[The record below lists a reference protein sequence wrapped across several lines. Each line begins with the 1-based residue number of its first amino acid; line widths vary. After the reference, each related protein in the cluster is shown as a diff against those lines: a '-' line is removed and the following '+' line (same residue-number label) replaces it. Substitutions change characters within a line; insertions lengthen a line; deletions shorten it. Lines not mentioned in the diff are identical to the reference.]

1 MDFTWQDEQLAYKKA
16 VIEFAQNELNDGI
29 LEDDASGTFPLQKWQ
44 KCADFGI
51 QGLPIPEAYG
61 GSGADILTTV
71 LVMEGL
77 GYGCRDNGLTF
88 ALNAQMWA
96 VQLPILTMGSDVQ
109 KQAYLPGL
117 ANGKLI
123 GAHAISEPDSGSD
136 AYSLRTKATKVD
148 GGYLLN
154 GTKMFVTNASLADMV
169 LVFATVNPDYGR
181 WGVTAFLV
189 DKTTKGFSVG
199 GDLHKMGLRTS
210 PMNEVILQ
218 DCFVPEENRLGPEG
232 AGVAIHTSCMVWERS
247 GILASQLG
255 AMERQLETC
264 IQYARERKQFGKSI
278 GKFQS
283 ISNRIANMQV
293 RLETSRLLL
302 YKVAWLK
309 KMDEDAT
316 QEAAM
321 AKLHISESFLENSLD
336 AMRIH
341 GGYGY
346 MAEFEVERDVRDSF
360 GGVIYS
366 GTSDIQRLII
376 AKGLEL

>member
-1 MDFTWQDEQLAYKKA
+1 MDFAWQEEQIAYKQA
-16 VIEFAQNELNDGI
+16 VIEFAQSELNDDI
-29 LEDDASGTFPLQKWQ
+29 LSQDASGEFPREKWI
-44 KCADFGI
+44 KCAKFGI
-51 QGLPIPEAYG
+51 QGMPVSESLG

-77 GYGCRDNGLTF
+77 GYGCRDNGLAF

-96 VQLPILTMGSDVQ
+96 VQLPIITMGSAWQ
-109 KQAYLPGL
+109 KETYLPGMVR
-117 ANGKLI
+117 GTII

-136 AYSLRTKATKVD
+136 AYSLRTRATKVE

-154 GTKMFVTNASLADMV
+154 GTKMFITNASVADVV
-169 LVFATVNPDYGR
+169 LVFATVNPDVGR

-189 DKTTKGFSVG
+189 DKETAGFSVG
-199 GDLHKMGLRTS
+199 RDLDKMGLRTS
-210 PMNEVILQ
+210 PMSEVILQ
-218 DCFVPEENRLGPEG
+218 DCFVPEDNRLGPEG
-232 AGVAIHTSCMVWERS
+232 AGVAIHSSCMVWERS
-247 GILASQLG
+247 GILASQIG
-255 AMERQLETC
+255 AMERQLEDT
-264 IQYARERKQFGKSI
+264 IRYAREREQFGKSI

-283 ISNRIANMQV
+283 VANRIADMRL

-309 KMDEDAT
+309 KVDEDAT
-316 QEAAM
+316 LEAAL
-321 AKLHISESFLENSLD
+321 AKLHISESFLQNSVD
-336 AMRIH
+336 AMRVH

-346 MAEFEVERDVRDSF
+346 MREFDVERDLRDSF

-376 AKGLEL
+376 AKELEL

>member
-1 MDFTWQDEQLAYKKA
+1 MNFAWEEEQLAYKQA
-16 VIEFAQNELNDGI
+16 VIEFAQSTLNENILAQDVAGI
-29 LEDDASGTFPLQKWQ
+29 FPRDKWQ
-44 KCADFGI
+44 KCAEFGI

-77 GYGCRDNGLTF
+77 GYGCRDNGLAF

-96 VQLPILTMGSDVQ
+96 VQLPILTMGSEKQ
-109 KQAYLPGL
+109 KQTYLPGL
-117 ANGKLI
+117 ANGALI

-136 AYSLRTKATKVD
+136 AYSLRTRATKVE
-148 GGYLLN
+148 GGYQLN
-154 GTKMFVTNASLADMV
+154 GTKMFITNASVADVV

-189 DKTTKGFSVG
+189 DKETPGFSVG
-199 GDLHKMGLRTS
+199 RELHKMGLRTS
-210 PMNEVILQ
+210 PMSEVILA

-232 AGVAIHTSCMVWERS
+232 AGVAIHSSCMVWERS
-247 GILASQLG
+247 GILASQIG
-255 AMERQLETC
+255 AMERQLEDSVR
-264 IQYARERKQFGKSI
+264 YAKERQQFGQSI
-278 GKFQS
+278 GKFQA
-283 ISNRIANMQV
+283 ISNRIADMQV

-309 KMDEDAT
+309 KIDADAT
-316 QEAAM
+316 LAAAQ
-321 AKLHISESFLENSLD
+321 AKLHISESFLQNSLD

-346 MAEFEVERDVRDSF
+346 MSEFGVERDLRDAF

-376 AKGLEL
+376 AKELEL

>member
-1 MDFTWQDEQLAYKKA
+1 MNFAWEEEQLAYKQA
-16 VIEFAQNELNDGI
+16 VIEFAQSTLNENILVQDAAGI
-29 LEDDASGTFPLQKWQ
+29 FPRDKWQ
-44 KCADFGI
+44 KCAEFGI

-77 GYGCRDNGLTF
+77 GYGCRDNGLAF

-96 VQLPILTMGSDVQ
+96 VQLPILTMGSEVQ
-109 KQAYLPGL
+109 KQTYLPGL
-117 ANGKLI
+117 AHGELI

-136 AYSLRTKATKVD
+136 AYSLRTRATKVE
-148 GGYLLN
+148 GGYQLN
-154 GTKMFVTNASLADMV
+154 GTKMFITNASVADVV

-189 DKTTKGFSVG
+189 DKETPGFSVG
-199 GDLHKMGLRTS
+199 RDLHKMGLRTS
-210 PMNEVILQ
+210 PMSEVILV

-232 AGVAIHTSCMVWERS
+232 AGVAIHSSCMVWERS
-247 GILASQLG
+247 GILASQIG
-255 AMERQLETC
+255 AMERQLEDS
-264 IQYARERKQFGKSI
+264 IRYAKERQQFGQSI
-278 GKFQS
+278 GKFQA
-283 ISNRIANMQV
+283 ISNRIADMQV

-309 KMDEDAT
+309 KMDADAT
-316 QEAAM
+316 LAAAQ
-321 AKLHISESFLENSLD
+321 AKLHISESFLQNSLD

-346 MAEFEVERDVRDSF
+346 MSEFGVERDLRDAF

-376 AKGLEL
+376 AKELEL